1 MKRLYLVCTILL
13 LSIAG
18 TISNAQQIGL
28 QLYSLRNEI
37 PKDVPGSLA
46 LIKSWGV
53 QEIEGGSTYGL
64 SADEFTALCKK
75 IISR

>member
-37 PKDVPGSLA
+37 PKDVPGSL
-46 LIKSWGV
+46 GV
-53 QEIEGGSTYGL
+53 NKKLGSSGN
-64 SADEFTALCKK
+64 
-75 IISR
+75 